1 MCLSRYISDF
11 SSPDL
16 IMSSKFRSRIPELS
30 LIIVV
35 SLSVSMERASDLTL
49 VKTRSTDS
57 WILRS
62 SEEKRSP
69 LMRLPSVLA
78 TSLYLRDSSKTF
90 TLLKLS
96 ALIFD
101 MAVAVVSNLEDSCQ
115 VKRITS
121 TKVKSFGASPRSCSY
136 ISEALTISPTTLEYR
151 FVCLKSCLLYDSIV
165 NGRFLLI

>member
-1 MCLSRYISDF
+1 
-11 SSPDL
+11 
-16 IMSSKFRSRIPELS
+16 MSSKFRSRIPELS

-35 SLSVSMERASDLTL
+35 SLSVSMERARDLTL

-69 LMRLPSVLA
+69 LIRLPSVLA
-78 TSLYLRDSSKTF
+78 TPLCLRDSSRTF
-90 TLLKLS
+90 YLLKLS

-101 MAVAVVSNLEDSCQ
+101 IAVAVVSNLEDSYQ

-121 TKVKSFGASPRSCSY
+121 TKVKSLGASPRSCSC
-136 ISEALTISPTTLEYR
+136 ISAARTTSPTTLEYR
-151 FVCLKSCLLYDSIV
+151 FVCLNSCLLYDSIV
-165 NGRFLLI
+165 MVRFFYILLSPFL